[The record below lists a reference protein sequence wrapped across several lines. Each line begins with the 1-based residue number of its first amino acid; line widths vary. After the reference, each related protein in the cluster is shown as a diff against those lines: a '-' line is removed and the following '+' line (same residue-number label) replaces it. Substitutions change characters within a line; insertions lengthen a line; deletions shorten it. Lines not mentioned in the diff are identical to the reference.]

1 MAKVAQE
8 PLPLEKIRS
17 AKYLLIE
24 ALMYVDYD
32 DALNFMH
39 KIDKGGRDF
48 LTQNFISIKN
58 SFENEGLITYDIE
71 TNSFR
76 SF

>member
-8 PLPLEKIRS
+8 PLPLEKLRS

-48 LTQNFISIKN
+48 LTQNFI
-58 SFENEGLITYDIE
+58 
-71 TNSFR
+71 
-76 SF
+76 